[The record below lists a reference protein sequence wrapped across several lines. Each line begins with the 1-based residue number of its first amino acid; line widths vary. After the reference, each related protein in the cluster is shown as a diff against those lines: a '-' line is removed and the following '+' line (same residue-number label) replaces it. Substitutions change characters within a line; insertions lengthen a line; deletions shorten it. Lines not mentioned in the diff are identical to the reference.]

1 MSATIT
7 GAATNRPNA
16 RDTSLSAFFNDL
28 NISLTLMGYFGIIWR
43 PRNNRLDE
51 IIRDASINPHSAS
64 ERGPGHAA
72 SESKL
77 ASARFYPDVRL
88 LDREPDMP
96 GPPSFTAPDGVRYT
110 FTHATF
116 RDDDRIYLM
125 TRIEKTGV
133 APIEDEYTVEE
144 LRRLIGAL
152 PPKPGAWKHLLRRI
166 ASLFH

>member
-1 MSATIT
+1 MSTIIA
-7 GAATNRPNA
+7 GAVTDRPNA
-16 RDTSLSAFFNDL
+16 RDASLGAFFNDL
-28 NISLTLMGYFGIIWR
+28 NISLTLTGYFGIIWR
-43 PRNNRLDE
+43 PRHNRLDE
-51 IIRDASINPHSAS
+51 IIRDASTNPHSAS
-64 ERGPGHAA
+64 EQGPKHRTAE
-72 SESKL
+72 SER
-77 ASARFYPDVRL
+77 ARARFYPDVKL

-96 GPPSFTAPDGVRYT
+96 GPPSFTAPDGVRHT
-110 FTHATF
+110 FKHATF

-152 PPKPGAWKHLLRRI
+152 PPKPGAWKRLLRRI